1 MLNRITLVGRICK
14 EIELRYSPSGVAI
27 ANFTLA
33 VERNFKSAD
42 GQKETD
48 FIPCVVFKQAAEY
61 AANYIGKGKLASVD
75 GRLQVRTYNDKDG
88 QKHWVTEVV
97 ADSIN
102 GLSPRDDQQD
112 NNNSAGQPTK
122 GSFGH
127 EITMDDGD
135 SIPF

>member
-14 EIELRYSPSGVAI
+14 EIELRHSPSGVAI

-48 FIPCVVFKQAAEY
+48 FIPCVTFKQSAEY
-61 AANYIGKGKLASVD
+61 AANYLKKGNLCSVD
-75 GRLQVRTYNDKDG
+75 GRLQVRTYDGSDG
-88 QKHWVTEVV
+88 QKRWVTEVI

-102 GLSPRDDQQD
+102 GLSPREQD
-112 NNNSAGQPTK
+112 NNKAEHPPVK
-122 GSFGH
+122 SFGH
-127 EITMDDGD
+127 EVSLDDD
-135 SIPF
+135 IPF

>member
-14 EIELRYSPSGVAI
+14 EIELRYSTSGVAI

-102 GLSPRDDQQD
+102 GLSPRDDQQND
-112 NNNSAGQPTK
+112 NKFNRAS
-122 GSFGH
+122 
-127 EITMDDGD
+127 E
-135 SIPF
+135 

>member
-1 MLNRITLVGRICK
+1 MLNRTTLVGRICK
-14 EIELRYSPSGVAI
+14 EIELRYSPAGVAI

-61 AANYIGKGKLASVD
+61 AANYIGKGKLASID

-102 GLSPRDDQQD
+102 GLSPRDEQQHD
-112 NNNSAGQPTK
+112 NNATERNTNEVDLS
-122 GSFGH
+122 S
-127 EITMDDGD
+127 D
-135 SIPF
+135 IPF